1 MSRVF
6 IISAPSGSGKSTL
19 VRNLMARD
27 PNLLFSVSYT
37 TRAPR
42 GQERDGEQYRFV
54 TREAF
59 EQMIARD
66 EFLEHAEVF
75 GHYYGTHREVVDRG
89 DAEGRDVI
97 LDIDVQGAR
106 QLRGKIRDAV
116 SVFILA
122 PSREELAKRLRARSE
137 DSEETIARRLAG
149 AAREIEDYA
158 QYDYVLVNEDVATA
172 SDLLH
177 AIVKTE
183 RLRRSS
189 PRMNVRV
196 QRILATFTAP
206 AGGGQSSKEGN

>member
-19 VRNLMARD
+19 VNNLMERD
-27 PNLLFSVSYT
+27 RSLLFSVSYT
-37 TRAPR
+37 TRQPR

-54 TREAF
+54 TRESF

-75 GHYYGTHREVVDRG
+75 GNYYGTHREVIDQG
-89 DAEGRDVI
+89 AAQERDVI

-106 QLRGKIRDAV
+106 QLRSKIPDAI
-116 SVFILA
+116 SIFILA

-137 DSEETIARRLAG
+137 DSDETIARRLAG
-149 AAREIEDYA
+149 AGREIEDYA

-172 SDLLH
+172 SDLLFS
-177 AIVKTE
+177 IVKAE
-183 RLRRSS
+183 RLRRKSRS
-189 PRMNVRV
+189 VTARV
-196 QRILATFTAP
+196 KKILASFETP
-206 AGGGQSSKEGN
+206 AADGQTE

>member
-19 VRNLMARD
+19 VKNLMARD

-42 GQERDGEQYRFV
+42 GRERDGEQYRFV
-54 TREAF
+54 TRDAF
-59 EQMIARD
+59 EQMIAQGG
-66 EFLEHAEVF
+66 FLEHAEVF
-75 GHYYGTHREVVDRG
+75 GNYYGTHREVVDQG
-89 DAEGRDVI
+89 EAEGRDVI

-106 QLRGKIRDAV
+106 QLREKIPAAV

-158 QYDYVLVNEDVATA
+158 QYDYVLVNEDVETA

-177 AIVKTE
+177 AIVKAE

-189 PRMNVRV
+189 PRVNARV

-206 AGGGQSSKEGN
+206 AGGGHSSKEGN